1 VLCCS
6 ITILSLLISFSSYF
20 YLIIDTEASIFS
32 SYLLLAEVFEE
43 VLEIASY
50 MTFYSPSI
58 SLDIWSLWPL
68 MVEALVDWGID
79 FFPSMVSLTYL

>member
-1 VLCCS
+1 
-6 ITILSLLISFSSYF
+6 
-20 YLIIDTEASIFS
+20 
-32 SYLLLAEVFEE
+32 LAEVFEE